1 MWTREALGGHSV
13 GLVFDV
19 GVKREIVQGTSQ
31 ISSKDALP
39 A

>member
-19 GVKREIVQGTSQ
+19 GVTREIVQGTSQ
-31 ISSKDALP
+31 VSSKDALP